1 MKKVI
6 ILGLMFVLSSSQ
18 IASAIG
24 VGQYKNS
31 SCGLADGIKINWGFK
46 KEGKKFIEI
55 KEECQD
61 ANYEKNYGKDPKKEG
76 YNEYETY
83 KRMLDEEIYF

>member
-1 MKKVI
+1 MKKI
-6 ILGLMFVLSSSQ
+6 ITLGIITLVTTTQ

-24 VGQYKNS
+24 VGQYKNNA
-31 SCGLADGIKINWGFK
+31 CGLADGIKINWGFK
-46 KEGKKFIEI
+46 KEGKKFIEL

-61 ANYEKNYGKDPKKEG
+61 TNYEKNNGIDPKKEG

>member
-1 MKKVI
+1 MEKVI
-6 ILGLMFVLSSSQ
+6 TLLIILILSSTQ

-24 VGQYKNS
+24 IGQYKNS

-55 KEECQD
+55 KDECQD
-61 ANYEKNYGKDPKKEG
+61 ANYEKKYCKDPKKEG